1 MITLR
6 RVTSSQ
12 SYLPFIDGLR
22 FYTLLSVVIIH
33 YVDFYETR
41 TFPVR
46 KTNLYQQLHLDAV
59 FGFSDNSIL
68 VFFAI
73 SGFILG
79 LPFAK
84 SLLAKQ
90 PYPSLGDFYLRRI
103 TRLEPPYL
111 LILTGLFLMNVF
123 WIQRDTLANT
133 LPHYLAS
140 FFYLHNIIYEA
151 HPTLNFVF
159 WTLEIE
165 VQFYLI
171 APFLASIFKIEKV
184 KRRILLVS
192 VMLLF
197 GIINHY
203 YRTPFLS
210 LFNYFHYF
218 LAGFLALDLYLH
230 NTFKK
235 SYVFDA
241 LCIVLALLMY
251 TGLVKYG
258 ILITFMITLL
268 IYLSPLSFVWEKIL
282 TFEWITIIGGMC
294 YSIYMLHQPAM
305 AVFLNRFLGNEMINN
320 SLWLDFSL
328 KLGLVLLLVLLV
340 STAFFVLVERP
351 CMKRGWYKKF
361 LKSKPKI
368 GLSYAEQKD
377 PD

>member
-1 MITLR
+1 VITLR

-12 SYLPFIDGLR
+12 AYLPFIDGLR

-33 YVDFYETR
+33 YVDFYEAR
-41 TFPVR
+41 TYPIR
-46 KTNLYQQLHLDAV
+46 NTGPYQQLHLDQV

-84 SLLAKQ
+84 SIFAKQ

-111 LILTGLFLMNVF
+111 LVLTGLFLMNVF
-123 WIQRDTLANT
+123 LIHRDTLANT

-140 FFYLHNIIYEA
+140 FFYLHNIIYEY

-165 VQFYLI
+165 VQFYLM
-171 APFLASIFKIEKV
+171 APFLAYVFKLEKI
-184 KRRILLVS
+184 RRRTLLVF

-197 GIINHY
+197 GVVNHY
-203 YRTPFLS
+203 YKTPFLS

-218 LAGFLALDLYLH
+218 LAGFLALDLFLH
-230 NTFKK
+230 TSFKK
-235 SYVFDA
+235 SYLFDA
-241 LCIVLALLMY
+241 ICFILAFFMY
-251 TGLVKYG
+251 TGIVKYG
-258 ILITFMITLL
+258 IPIAFMIALL
-268 IYLSPLSFVWEKIL
+268 IYFSPFSILWEKIL
-282 TFEWITIIGGMC
+282 TVKWVTITGGMC

-305 AVFLNRFLGNEMINN
+305 AVFLNRFFGNDIVKN

-328 KLGLVLLLVLLV
+328 KLGLVLALVFIV
-340 STAFFVLVERP
+340 STTFFILVERP
-351 CMKRGWYKKF
+351 CMKKGWYKNLLGRK
-361 LKSKPKI
+361 KVMIPSGETGK
-368 GLSYAEQKD
+368 
-377 PD
+377 